1 MITTETLN
9 ILKKLNDR
17 QAFDFITDKPPTF
30 LEELNQFEKYSFSVY
45 SADLW
50 EYEPQAQTDEFIT
63 YLVYTYKNKWQDIY
77 KNDLQNFGTNISI
90 SQNTN
95 KEDNNNYIQTNDG
108 VKATLSGEE
117 KTKTA
122 QSRAGLL
129 PLLRCRSCGNAADP
143 AQRQAGQYASHLG
156 IDELRFRD
164 IFLVSGQRPAPR
176 LLR

>member
-17 QAFDFITDKPPTF
+17 KAFDFITEKPPTF

-45 SADLW
+45 SDDLW

-63 YLVYTYKNKWQDIY
+63 YLIYTYKDKWQNIY
-77 KNDLQNFGTNISI
+77 ENELQHFGSTFSI

-108 VKATLSGEE
+108 VKATLSGED
-117 KTKTA
+117 KTKTTKNVTTK
-122 QSRAGLL
+122 SFSINKIKSFFTIVLDDLKKEVLIYKG
-129 PLLRCRSCGNAADP
+129 
-143 AQRQAGQYASHLG
+143 
-156 IDELRFRD
+156 E
-164 IFLVSGQRPAPR
+164 
-176 LLR
+176 